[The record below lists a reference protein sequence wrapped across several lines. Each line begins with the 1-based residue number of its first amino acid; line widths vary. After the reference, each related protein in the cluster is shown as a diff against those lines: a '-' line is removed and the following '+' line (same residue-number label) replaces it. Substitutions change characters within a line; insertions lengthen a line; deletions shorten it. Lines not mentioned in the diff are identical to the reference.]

1 MADAFVPAPLT
12 TDPNTTHYEWAG
24 RTLQALLNVNQPVS
38 EIWPFFS
45 GPQKPARI
53 AGADDSLTMET
64 LIAHHPE
71 VLGPKGCDPE
81 NDQQK
86 YFFVKFLD
94 PSDFPAFAYVGL
106 APDAVAALRKPGD
119 EFKAYFA
126 QLLWRDRQALEAL
139 LQLVQP
145 TLSQRSDF
153 ETFKAAYKQWAIAQA
168 AANWEG
174 QARMEL
180 ARFVD
185 AARASDAAASLESQ
199 RQVRRLIV
207 SLMHRID
214 FRPDQAILIETP
226 TLHAI
231 AGLSLQLHPKA
242 PGNFFPK
249 DELWI
254 YEEVQLPG
262 GRTSWVLV
270 EPQRTFDKTESGAD
284 FFTPFAWQGD
294 ERVGRIGFRK
304 AISQTYLEEFVRLMD
319 ATPHPQ
325 AHYVRRPQRM
335 TIPEGTAEGGAQWFR
350 IVEEAGWPY
359 FLVRQL
365 RFDAAGVSSI
375 PCPHHSF
382 IELHATRGTITVEL
396 QGASGPT
403 ASCAVTPARA
413 VFLPANLPHHTLTFR
428 ADAPARLHFFTR
440 PY

>member
-1 MADAFVPAPLT
+1 MPNAFVPAPIT
-12 TDPNTTHYEWAG
+12 TEPNTTHYEWAG
-24 RTLQALLNVNQPVS
+24 RTLQALLNANQPVS
-38 EIWPFFS
+38 ETWPFFS

-53 AGADDSLTMET
+53 AGADGSLTMET
-64 LIAHHPE
+64 LVTRHPE
-71 VLGPKGCDPE
+71 VLGPNGCDPE
-81 NDQQK
+81 NQRQK

-94 PSDFPAFAYVGL
+94 PSDFPAFAYVGF
-106 APDAVAALRKPGD
+106 APEAVAALRKPGD
-119 EFKAYFA
+119 EFKAYVA
-126 QLLWRDRQALEAL
+126 ELLWRDRQALETL
-139 LQLVQP
+139 LPLVHP

-153 ETFKAAYKQWAIAQA
+153 EAFKAAYKQWAIAQA

-174 QARMEL
+174 QARMDL

-185 AARASDAAASLESQ
+185 AARVSEAAASLESQ

-214 FRPDQAILIETP
+214 FKPDQAILIETP

-254 YEEVQLPG
+254 YEEVRLPD
-262 GRTSWVLV
+262 GRMSWVLV

-284 FFTPFAWQGD
+284 FFTPFAWQGK
-294 ERVGRIGFRK
+294 ERAGRIGFRK
-304 AISQTYLEEFVRLMD
+304 TISRTYLEDFVRLMD

-335 TIPEGTAEGGAQWFR
+335 MIAGGTTEGGAEWFR
-350 IVEEAGWPY
+350 VVEETAWPY

-365 RFDAAGVSSI
+365 RFHSAGAATM

-382 IELHATRGTITVEL
+382 IELHATRGAVTVEL
-396 QGASGPT
+396 QGASGPA
-403 ASCAVTPARA
+403 ASCMVTPARA
-413 VFLPANLPHHTLTFR
+413 VFLPANLPYHTLTFR
-428 ADAPARLHFFTR
+428 ASEPARLHFFTR
-440 PY
+440 PL